1 MDEMVS
7 VRKCGRPVRISEKGS
22 ALVSDTGVRR
32 ECAKC
37 PKYELSK
44 LWCPIRAEARQPDAT
59 ACRYGAVLM
68 GDENQKECRD
78 AKTSS

>member
-1 MDEMVS
+1 MDDMIP
-7 VRKCGRPVRISEKGS
+7 VRKSSRLARVFEKGS
-22 ALVSDTGVRR
+22 ATAADPDIRR
-32 ECAKC
+32 KCAKC

-44 LWCPIRAEARQPDAT
+44 LWCPIRAEARHPSAT